1 VVDFVTV
8 SEPKKKR
15 RKKSGPRYLIRREN
29 GDFGPYT
36 VNDVRSAIES
46 REVNL
51 GTEVQEVG
59 GDSWQPAGVF
69 SEFRDYYAYCQKI
82 WAEAELDHSVAVQ
95 EKKLRKLGQ
104 VKSGAWKLMVLGICV
119 VSALGGWLI
128 YRMMHAEPAGI
139 DSVVSIPEV
148 RALPSVPKIK
158 LSVGPLKKVVAAK
171 VKRVYE
177 AEYHNTGGV
186 RATERASAADI
197 DMDLS
202 DEGTGNSI
210 SSGDLVRIK
219 KRNQAAIVR
228 CTGSALKRGSK
239 FKSARITYWVRSAR
253 TSDVTVNKPAF
264 TNKFFVACVRR
275 AVNGAKVPPF
285 AGSPR
290 RLIHTVQV
298 SD

>member
-1 VVDFVTV
+1 VVDFVTE

-15 RKKSGPRYLIRREN
+15 RKKSRPRYLIRRED

-36 VNDVRSAIES
+36 INDVRSAIES

-51 GTEVQEVG
+51 GTEIQEVG
-59 GDSWQPAGVF
+59 GESWQPAGVF
-69 SEFRDYYAYCQKI
+69 SEFRDYYEHCQKV
-82 WAEAELDHSVAVQ
+82 WAEAELDQSVAVQ

-148 RALPSVPKIK
+148 RVLPEVPKLT
-158 LSVGPLKKVVAAK
+158 LSVASLKKVEATK

-177 AEYHNTGGV
+177 AEYHNTAGV

-197 DMDLS
+197 DMDLT
-202 DEGTGNSI
+202 DEAGGSAI
-210 SSGDLVRIK
+210 SAGDLARIK

-264 TNKFFVACVRR
+264 SNKSFVACVRR
-275 AVNGAKVPPF
+275 AVKGAKVPSF